1 MSLKLQLILPTLL
14 SDAAVVSSSNRLAAA
29 GALEMAGDSADHD
42 AHQEQ
47 MPVAIVGVSP
57 LLALSS
63 RPHQGH
69 SLRNRP
75 RLVPVD
81 APVH

>member
-47 MPVAIVGVSP
+47 MPVAIVGVS

>member
-47 MPVAIVGVSP
+47 MSVAIVGVSLFAFWRP
-57 LLALSS
+57 
-63 RPHQGH
+63 PHQEI
-69 SLRNRP
+69 ST
-75 RLVPVD
+75 RLAPVY
-81 APVH
+81 APVHFLE

>member
-1 MSLKLQLILPTLL
+1 MSLTLQLILPTLL
-14 SDAAVVSSSNRLAAA
+14 SDAAASSSSIRLADV
-29 GALEMAGDSADHD
+29 GALQMAGDSADHD
-42 AHQEQ
+42 AHQKQ
-47 MPVAIVGVSP
+47 IPVAIVGVS

-69 SLRNRP
+69 SLQNRP